1 MGSRVERLHAS
12 HSYRLVMLLILSSFV
27 FAAVAPDS
35 DWSASLLLLIE
46 SATLVAA
53 GWTAGMARSDSRLS
67 VALLALAAASALAL
81 LVFGGDAL
89 TATVGLLSGVLA
101 VATIA
106 AIAVGVIDQ
115 SEVNAESVTGAICI
129 YLLFGMVFM
138 FVYGAIAVL
147 GSAPFFAQGTDGTRA
162 IRLYFSYV
170 TQATLGYGDYT
181 PAAQVGRTV
190 AIVEALVGQL
200 YLVTVVAVLVS
211 RMRPRRSVD

>member
-53 GWTAGMARSDSRLS
+53 GWTSGMARSDSRLS